1 MQGISRTCFWW
12 ERTSVHHLQRVE
24 LGSSAEHRALKRS
37 VGSGVLHPGVEGQE
51 EGMEDWKG
59 GLFPI

>member
-1 MQGISRTCFWW
+1 M
-12 ERTSVHHLQRVE
+12 
-24 LGSSAEHRALKRS
+24 GSSAEHRALKRS
-37 VGSGVLHPGVEGQE
+37 VGSGVLHPGVEGQD